1 MKKILIASI
10 SFFLLTSCVATH
22 TGVISSSAIGKPVKY
37 EDMAFGVSQSG
48 RYLGFGGHS
57 QDGLVLEAKREL
69 IKNRPL
75 KQNEEYSNFTIDFKH
90 TYWPFYTQT
99 KVTVSADVVR
109 YGEEKINDPYSET
122 YKNKLSGKILLK
134 NNLFNVGDS
143 IYDKKFHEGI
153 IISVESSD
161 IVRILYNTKENKLRT
176 KKTSINDIY
185 SKTKNY
191 KEFKIGDWYAYSEF
205 DKLNET
211 SQVAKIVA
219 LGLKSLVTKTRDN
232 KFEIMKYNK

>member
-22 TGVISSSAIGKPVKY
+22 TGVISSSSIGKPVKY
-37 EDMAFGVSQSG
+37 EDMAFGVSQSS

-99 KVTVSADVVR
+99 KVTVSADVVQFI
-109 YGEEKINDPYSET
+109 GETINDPYSES
-122 YKNKLSGKILLK
+122 YKSKFLGKNFLK
-134 NNLFNVGDS
+134 NDFFSVGDS
-143 IYDKKFHEGI
+143 IYDNKLHKGI
-153 IISVESSD
+153 IISIESSD
-161 IVRILYNTKENKLRT
+161 RVRILYNTKNNKIRT
-176 KKTSINDIY
+176 KKISIYNIY
-185 SKTKNY
+185 SKTKAS
-191 KEFKIGDWYAYSEF
+191 KEFKIGDWYVHTE
-205 DKLNET
+205 LNRQKEQAEVST
-211 SQVAKIVA
+211 IVA
-219 LGLKSLVTKTRDN
+219 IGLNSVIIKNVSN
-232 KFEIMKYNK
+232 KLRIINSNI